1 MSVLPGLRRGGLGG
15 FALLRF
21 ASGIES
27 LFGVSCGMPY
37 AELTRDYLLEN
48 SLVGQFI
55 ESYDKFVDSGLQKVV
70 NAQEIIEPQIEGLV
84 LKLGKIRV
92 EKPRVVEVDGSSRVL
107 YPMEA
112 RARDLSYTAP
122 LFLEITPVIHGSEK
136 RTEEVLI
143 GELPVMVKSKLC
155 HLRGKTSEELVE
167 MGEDRLDPG
176 GYFVVN
182 GTEKALMTLED
193 LAPNRI
199 LLSREKDGKL
209 VQAKIFSTRLGFRGR
224 CTVDRVFEGK
234 LGLTLPS
241 YSKALEIMLV
251 LKALGLDKR
260 EKIVEAFSDAPEV
273 LNDLELNFELD
284 EAKNKRE
291 ALETIGKRAAPGQPV
306 EYQVRRAELLLDR
319 YLLPHIGIDETT
331 RIAKAYFLTRMAER
345 AILVAY
351 KKRGVEDKDHYA
363 NKRLKITGTLMEEL
377 FLYAFQFLVKDI
389 AYQMERANV
398 RGRKMSMFAVVRP
411 DALTDRIRYSMATG
425 NWVGGHTGVC
435 QPLDRYNYIS
445 ANSFLRRVTS
455 PLAKKHPHY
464 KARDLNG
471 THYGRLDPNETPEG
485 PNCGLVK
492 SLSIFCNVSTGV
504 DEKPLEQSLR
514 QLGVSMQL

>member
-1 MSVLPGLRRGGLGG
+1 
-15 FALLRF
+15 
-21 ASGIES
+21 
-27 LFGVSCGMPY
+27 MPFS
-37 AELTRDYLLEN
+37 ELTRDYLSEN
-48 SLVGQFI
+48 SLVDQYL
-55 ESYDKFVDSGLQKVV
+55 ESFDKFVETGLQKVV
-70 NAQEIIEPQIEGLV
+70 DAQEVIEPQIEGLV

-92 EKPRVVEVDGSSRVL
+92 EKPRVVEVDGSSRTFH
-107 YPMEA
+107 PMEA
-112 RARDLSYTAP
+112 RLRDLSYTAP

-136 RTEEVLI
+136 RTEEVLV
-143 GELPVMVKSKLC
+143 GELPIMVKSRLC
-155 HLRGKTSEELVE
+155 HLHGKTREELIE
-167 MGEDRLDPG
+167 MGEDALDPG

-199 LLSREKDGKL
+199 LLSKEKDGKM

-224 CTVDRVFEGK
+224 CTVDRTIDGK
-234 LGLTLPS
+234 LGVTLPS
-241 YSKALEIMLV
+241 YSKQIELV
-251 LKALGLDKR
+251 LVMKALGLDKR
-260 EKIVEAFSDAPEV
+260 EKITEAFSDAPEI
-273 LNDLELNFELD
+273 LNDLELNLELD
-284 EAKNKRE
+284 EVKNRRE
-291 ALETIGKRAAPGQPV
+291 ALEAIGKRAAPGQPV

-319 YLLPHIGIDETT
+319 YLLPHIGIDEST
-331 RIAKAYFLTRMAER
+331 RLAKAYFLSRMAER

-351 KKRGVEDKDHYA
+351 RKRGVEDKDHYA
-363 NKRLKITGTLMEEL
+363 NKRLKISGTLMEEL

-411 DALTDRIRYSMATG
+411 DALTDRIKYSMATG

-445 ANSFLRRVTS
+445 AMSFLRRVTS

-492 SLSIFCNVSTGV
+492 SLSMFCKVTTGAE
-504 DEKPLEQSLR
+504 DKQMEQSLR

>member
-1 MSVLPGLRRGGLGG
+1 
-15 FALLRF
+15 
-21 ASGIES
+21 
-27 LFGVSCGMPY
+27 MPFS
-37 AELTRDYLLEN
+37 ELTRDYLSEN
-48 SLVGQFI
+48 SLVDQYL
-55 ESYDKFVDSGLQKVV
+55 ESFDKFVETGLQKVV
-70 NAQEIIEPQIEGLV
+70 DAQEVIEPQIEGLV

-92 EKPRVVEVDGSSRVL
+92 EKPRVVEVDGSSRTF

-112 RARDLSYTAP
+112 RLRDLSYTAP

-136 RTEEVLI
+136 RTEEVLV
-143 GELPVMVKSKLC
+143 GELPIMVKSRLC
-155 HLRGKTSEELVE
+155 HLHGKTREELIE
-167 MGEDRLDPG
+167 MGEDALDPG

-199 LLSREKDGKL
+199 LLSKEKDGKM

-224 CTVDRVFEGK
+224 CTVDRTIDGK
-234 LGLTLPS
+234 LGVTLPS
-241 YSKALEIMLV
+241 YSKQIELV
-251 LKALGLDKR
+251 LVMKALGLDKR
-260 EKIVEAFSDAPEV
+260 EKITEAFSDAPEI
-273 LNDLELNFELD
+273 LNDLELNLELD
-284 EAKNKRE
+284 EVKNRRE
-291 ALETIGKRAAPGQPV
+291 ALEAIGKRAAPGQPV

-319 YLLPHIGIDETT
+319 YLLPHIGIDEST
-331 RIAKAYFLTRMAER
+331 RLAKAYFLSRMAER

-351 KKRGVEDKDHYA
+351 RKRGVEDKDHYA
-363 NKRLKITGTLMEEL
+363 NKRLKISGTLMEEL

-411 DALTDRIRYSMATG
+411 DALTDRIKYSMATG

-445 ANSFLRRVTS
+445 AMSFLRRVTS

-492 SLSIFCNVSTGV
+492 SLSMFCKVTTGAE
-504 DEKPLEQSLR
+504 DKQMEQSLR